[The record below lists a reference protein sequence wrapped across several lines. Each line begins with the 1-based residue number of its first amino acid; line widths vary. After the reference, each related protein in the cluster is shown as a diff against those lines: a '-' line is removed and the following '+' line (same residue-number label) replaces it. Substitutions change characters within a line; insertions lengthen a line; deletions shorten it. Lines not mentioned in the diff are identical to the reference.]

1 MGSVTP
7 DSDFKVTIPVI
18 DISGYLAGD
27 ASATES
33 VVSALHSAA
42 RSPGFFQIV
51 GHNVTSELRN
61 RLLTTLKAFFALPA
75 DRKKRLHRGNSNSL
89 RGYESVGE
97 QRLEAAFADQKEGFM
112 IGAELP
118 DGKRFL
124 QGPNQWPEEDECP
137 GFRET
142 FMEYFGELRQL
153 SKLMFRLMALGLKLE
168 ETYFDDFVDS
178 RDSVTMCRAHRYPPT
193 TPEQAG
199 KTRGIGAHSDFGA
212 LTLLMQDDIGG
223 LEVFHRPT
231 ETWHPV
237 APVPDAFVVNIG
249 DMMERWTNNRYTST
263 LHRVITPASTRDRYS
278 VAFFNE
284 GLLDQVIECIPTCL
298 EPGEKPLYEPVVV
311 EEHLAKRYGNSY

>member
-7 DSDFKVTIPVI
+7 GSAFKVAIPVI
-18 DISGYLAGD
+18 DISGYVAGD
-27 ASATES
+27 ASVTAS

-51 GHNVTSELRN
+51 GHNVTSELRT
-61 RLLTTLKAFFALPA
+61 RLLTALKAFFALPA

-142 FMEYFGELRQL
+142 FMEYFGELRKL

-168 ETYFDDFVDS
+168 ETCFDEFVDS
-178 RDSVTMCRAHRYPPT
+178 RDCKSCCY
-193 TPEQAG
+193 
-199 KTRGIGAHSDFGA
+199 
-212 LTLLMQDDIGG
+212 
-223 LEVFHRPT
+223 
-231 ETWHPV
+231 
-237 APVPDAFVVNIG
+237 
-249 DMMERWTNNRYTST
+249 
-263 LHRVITPASTRDRYS
+263 
-278 VAFFNE
+278 
-284 GLLDQVIECIPTCL
+284 
-298 EPGEKPLYEPVVV
+298 
-311 EEHLAKRYGNSY
+311 